1 MSDDKPTLVEKLQA
15 GLTEHDTKEERCYC
29 TLAYTVREIL
39 DDDIHQALW
48 VNELAQDYPEKAL
61 AGTLESTTF
70 PIGPYTLTAC
80 QDGSWRVSTQGRSRD
95 DEREGEF
102 DVSWGSGCD
111 GLDGAKVAAQ
121 NALSVRGIPLKV
133 KVRK

>member
-1 MSDDKPTLVEKLQA
+1 MSNDNPTLVWKLQES
-15 GLTEHDTKEERCYC
+15 LTEHDTRDERCYC
-29 TLAYTVREIL
+29 ALVYTVREIL
-39 DDDIHQALW
+39 DDDIPQALW
-48 VNELAQDYPEKAL
+48 VNELPQDYPKKAL

-95 DEREGEF
+95 DEREDEF
-102 DVSWGSGCD
+102 DVAWGSGCD

-121 NALSVRGIPLKV
+121 TALSVRGIPLKV